1 LCILWHEV
9 LISKKNM
16 KKISLKNV
24 ARILVIAF
32 LIFLFDFLTKGY
44 ALRAWQTPLVII
56 PDFFKLTL
64 QYNTGVAFSI
74 GVPYILQI
82 VITPILLIVGFYFVT
97 QNFDISKWPVYTL
110 TGAIIGGAI
119 GNFFDRIAYGHVID
133 FISVG
138 RFPVFNIA
146 DIAITVSIF
155 IFALFYGKIIRMN

>member
-1 LCILWHEV
+1 M
-9 LISKKNM
+9 KNM
-16 KKISLKNV
+16 KKIPLKNV
-24 ARILVIAF
+24 CNVLVIAV
-32 LIFLFDFLTKGY
+32 LIFFVDFLTKGY
-44 ALRAWQTPLVII
+44 ALRAWQTPLTII

-74 GVPYILQI
+74 VVPHMLQI

-119 GNFFDRIAYGHVID
+119 GNFYDRIVYGHVID
-133 FISVG
+133 FISIG
-138 RFPVFNIA
+138 SFPVFNIA

-155 IFALFYGKIIRMN
+155 IFALFYGKITRMN